1 MLRFKQ
7 ILLVGIVFLASFLPI
22 STIPVQSAQSVE
34 TLKGFTTRGT
44 VSQLALEQMLIDLH
58 TPETYRR
65 HLFELTREPNVA
77 GTQGNRN
84 VIDYMTRVMGD
95 ATMEVDHYDYEVWLP
110 EPGSVSVSIISPVEI
125 QLPNQE
131 VVLEE
136 DPSTQDPKLVHGYNA
151 YSGSGSVTAEVV
163 YANFG
168 RREDFQ
174 KLKELGIDV
183 TGKVVIARFGGN
195 FRGYKA
201 KYAEEAGAAG
211 LVIYSDPGNSTEP
224 PYPDGRGLNEHTI
237 QRGSLLTMD
246 YFGDPLT
253 PFHAALPVDHPDT
266 PERLDLDEVG
276 FHTIPVAPLGFGAAT
291 EILSRMSGP
300 AAPDDWKGGLDV
312 PYALTGGSELTVNV
326 TVDQPASLKEITN
339 VVGVFEGSVYPD
351 EWIVMGSHFDAWGHG
366 ATDPNSGTAMLL
378 TLAES
383 LGELVKQG
391 YRPKRSIMIAHWD
404 AEEFLIIGSSEW
416 VEQLRDELKAK
427 AVVYLNAD
435 MSVTGANF
443 GSSAAPSLKQPIIE
457 ATKVVPHP
465 DINGSVYD
473 QWLRDTTRTEPN
485 IGSLGGGSDHVPFY
499 MHAGVPSAGMSIS
512 SGVPVYHSNYD
523 TFSYFERFLDPR
535 FVYGPTLASVYGVV
549 ATRFADAD
557 ILPYDLVR
565 YAADLKLHAENI
577 VKTAS
582 EQGFNPDFSNYFA
595 AVEDLQI
602 AAALAEVRLENLVS
616 RGGLSN
622 DELKSL
628 NSDLIGLEKAFLND
642 DGMPFGRWF
651 QSLYASSDP
660 FSGYASWMLP
670 GVRFAVT
677 EHPGTPLVDQEI
689 ARMTQAVRE
698 LTTKIEAL

>member
-1 MLRFKQ
+1 MLRFKY
-7 ILLVGIVFLASFLPI
+7 IVLVGIAFSTGFLPI
-22 STIPVQSAQSVE
+22 STVSAQSNQTVE
-34 TLKGFTTRGT
+34 ALKGFTPRGT

-58 TPETYRR
+58 KPETYRR
-65 HLFELTREPNVA
+65 HLFELTREPNVS

-84 VIDYMTRVMGD
+84 VIDYMTRAMGD
-95 ATMEVDHYDYEVWLP
+95 AAMKVDHYDYEVWLP
-110 EPGSVSVSIISPVEI
+110 DPGSVSVSITSPVEI
-125 QLPNQE
+125 RLPNQE
-131 VVLEE
+131 IMIEE

-163 YANFG
+163 YANYG

-174 KLKELGIDV
+174 KLKELGVDV
-183 TGKVVIARFGGN
+183 AGKVVIARYGGN

-211 LVIYSDPGNSTEP
+211 LVIYSDPGNATEP
-224 PYPDGRGLNEHTI
+224 PYPQGKALNEHTI

-253 PFHAALPVDHPDT
+253 PFHPAYPVDHPDT
-266 PERLDLDEVG
+266 PERLNLDEVG

-291 EILSRMSGP
+291 EILSRMTGP
-300 AAPDDWKGGLDV
+300 VAPDDWKGGLDV
-312 PYALTGGSELTVNV
+312 PYALTGGSDLSVNV
-326 TVDQPASLKEITN
+326 TVDQPASLKRITN
-339 VVGVFEGSVYPD
+339 VVGTFEGSVYPD

-416 VEQLRDELKAK
+416 VEQLRDQLKAN

-465 DINGSVYD
+465 DIEGSVYD

-523 TFSYFERFLDPR
+523 TFTYYERFLDGR

-557 ILPYDLVR
+557 IIPYDLNR
-565 YAADLKLHAENI
+565 YATDLKTHAENI
-577 VKTAS
+577 TKMAS
-582 EQGFNPDFSNYFA
+582 DLGFEADFSEFYA

-602 AAALAEVRLENLVS
+602 ASALAEVRLENLVKLGS
-616 RGGLSN
+616 LTN
-622 DELKSL
+622 QELKSL
-628 NSDLIGLEKAFLND
+628 NGDLIELEKAFLAD

-651 QSLYASSDP
+651 QSLYVSSDP

-689 ARMTQAVRE
+689 ARLTQAVRQ
-698 LTTKIEAL
+698 LTTKIEQL

>member
-1 MLRFKQ
+1 MLRIRQ
-7 ILLVGIVFLASFLPI
+7 LLLVGFAFSLGILPVF
-22 STIPVQSAQSVE
+22 TTTAQSTQNVE
-34 TLKGFTTRGT
+34 TLKGFTSRGS
-44 VSQLALEQMLIDLH
+44 VSQRALEQTLIDIH
-58 TPETYRR
+58 QPETYRR

-84 VIDYMTRVMGD
+84 VIDYMTRIMRD
-95 ATMEVDHYDYEVWLP
+95 AAMEVDHYDYEVWLP
-110 EPGSVSVSIISPVEI
+110 EPGSVSVSIVSPVEV

-131 VVLEE
+131 VMLEE
-136 DPSTQDPKLVHGYNA
+136 DSSTQDPKLVHGYSA

-224 PYPDGRGLNEHTI
+224 PYPQGRGLNEHTI

-253 PFHAALPVDHPDT
+253 PFYAALPVDHPDT
-266 PERLDLDEVG
+266 PERLELDEVG
-276 FHTIPVAPLGFGAAT
+276 FHTIPVAPLGYGAAT

-300 AAPDDWKGGLDV
+300 VSPDEWKGGLDV
-312 PYALTGGSELTVNV
+312 PYALTGGNELTVNV
-326 TVDQPASLKEITN
+326 TVDQPASLKDITN
-339 VVGVFEGSVYPD
+339 VVGTFKGSVYPD
-351 EWIVMGSHFDAWGHG
+351 EWIIIGSHFDAWGHG

-416 VEQLRDELKAK
+416 VEQLREELMAN

-443 GSSAAPSLKQPIIE
+443 GSSAAPSLKQPIVD

-465 DINGSVYD
+465 DIEGSVYD
-473 QWLRDTTRTEPN
+473 QWLRDTTQTEPN

-523 TFSYFERFLDPR
+523 TFSYYERFLDGR

-557 ILPYDLVR
+557 ILPYDLIR
-565 YAADLKLHAENI
+565 YATDLKLHAENI
-577 VKTAS
+577 AKMAL
-582 EQGFNPDFSNYFA
+582 EMGFEPNFDDYYS
-595 AVEDLQI
+595 AVEDLQV
-602 AAALAEVRLENLVS
+602 AAALAEVRLENLVT
-616 RGGLSN
+616 RGSLTIE
-622 DELKSL
+622 ELKTL
-628 NSDLIGLEKAFLND
+628 NKDLILLEKAFLND
-642 DGMPFGRWF
+642 EGMPFGRWF

-670 GVRFAVT
+670 GVRFAVS
-677 EHPGTPLVDQEI
+677 EHPGTQLVDQEI
-689 ARMTQAVRE
+689 ARLTQAVRQ
-698 LTTKIEAL
+698 LTTKIESL

>member
-1 MLRFKQ
+1 MLRLKQ
-7 ILLVGIVFLASFLPI
+7 ILLAGIVFSASTLPI
-22 STIPVQSAQSVE
+22 STISAQSSQSVE
-34 TLKGFTTRGT
+34 TLKGFTSSGT
-44 VSQLALEQMLIDLH
+44 VSQLALEQMLVDLH
-58 TPETYRR
+58 QPETYRR

-77 GTQGNRN
+77 GTQGNLN
-84 VIDYMTRVMGD
+84 VIDYMTRVMRD
-95 ATMEVDHYDYEVWLP
+95 AAMEVDHYDYEVWLP
-110 EPGSVSVSIISPVEI
+110 DPGSVSVSITSPVEI
-125 QLPNQE
+125 LLPNQE
-131 VVLEE
+131 IMLEE

-163 YANFG
+163 YANYG

-174 KLKELGIDV
+174 KLKELGVDV

-253 PFHAALPVDHPDT
+253 PFHAALPVDHPET

-276 FHTIPVAPLGFGAAT
+276 FHTIPVAPLGYGAAT
-291 EILSRMSGP
+291 EILSRMKGP
-300 AAPDDWKGGLDV
+300 AAPDDWKGGLEV
-312 PYALTGGSELTVNV
+312 PYALTGGAELTVNV
-326 TVDQPASLKEITN
+326 TVDQPASLKKITN
-339 VVGVFEGSVYPD
+339 VVGTFEGSVYPD
-351 EWIVMGSHFDAWGHG
+351 EWIIMGSHFDAWGHG

-416 VEQLRDELKAK
+416 VEQLRDDLMAK

-443 GSSAAPSLKQPIIE
+443 GSSAAPSLKQAIIE

-465 DINGSVYD
+465 DIDGSVHD

-557 ILPYDLVR
+557 IIPYDLVR
-565 YAADLKLHAENI
+565 YATDLKLHAESI
-577 VKTAS
+577 AKIAS

-595 AVEDLQI
+595 AVEDLQV
-602 AAALAEVRLENLVS
+602 AAALAEVRLENLVLH
-616 RGGLSN
+616 GGLSN

-677 EHPGTPLVDQEI
+677 EHPGNPLVDQEI
-689 ARMTQAVRE
+689 ARITQAVRE
-698 LTTKIEAL
+698 LTTKIENL

>member
-1 MLRFKQ
+1 MLRLIHVFL
-7 ILLVGIVFLASFLPI
+7 IGIVFSTGLLPV
-22 STIPVQSAQSVE
+22 SSLTAQSGQSQE
-34 TLKGFTTRGT
+34 RLKGFTSNGT
-44 VSQLALEQMLIDLH
+44 VNQLALEQMLVDLH
-58 TPETYRR
+58 KPETYRR

-84 VIDYMTRVMGD
+84 VIDYMTRVMRD
-95 ATMEVDHYDYEVWLP
+95 AAMQVDHYDYEVWLP
-110 EPGSVSVSIISPVEI
+110 EPGSVSVSITSPVEI
-125 QLPNQE
+125 RLPNQE
-131 VVLEE
+131 VMLEE
-136 DPSTQDPKLVHGYNA
+136 DPSTQDPKLVHGYHA
-151 YSGSGSVTAEVV
+151 YSGTGSVTAEVV
-163 YANFG
+163 YANYG

-174 KLKELGIDV
+174 QLKELGVDV

-211 LVIYSDPGNSTEP
+211 LVIYSDPGTSAEL
-224 PYPDGRGLNEHTI
+224 PYPQGKGLNEHTI

-253 PFHAALPVDHPDT
+253 PFHPALPMNHPDT
-266 PERLDLDEVG
+266 PERLGLDEVG
-276 FHTIPVAPLGFGAAT
+276 FHTIPVAPLGFGAAI
-291 EILSRMSGP
+291 EILSRMKGP
-300 AAPDDWKGGLDV
+300 VAPEDWKGGLDV
-312 PYALTGGSELTVNV
+312 PYALTGGTDLMVNV

-339 VVGVFEGSVYPD
+339 VIGTFKGSVYPD
-351 EWIVMGSHFDAWGHG
+351 EWIIMGSHFDAWGHG

-383 LGELVKQG
+383 LGELTKQG
-391 YRPKRSIMIAHWD
+391 YQPKRSVMIAHWD

-416 VEQLRDELKAK
+416 VEQLRDDLAAS
-427 AVVYLNAD
+427 AVIYLNAD

-443 GSSAAPSLKQPIIE
+443 GSSAAPSLKLPIIE

-465 DINGSVYD
+465 DIQGSVYD

-499 MHAGVPSAGMSIS
+499 MHAGVPSAGLSIS

-523 TFSYFERFLDPR
+523 TFTYYERFLDPR

-557 ILPYDLVR
+557 VLPYDLMR
-565 YAADLKLHAENI
+565 YASDLKSHAENI
-577 VKTAS
+577 AKMAA
-582 EQGFNPDFSNYFA
+582 EHGFVADFAEFYV
-595 AVEDLQI
+595 AVEELQI
-602 AAALAEVRLENLVS
+602 AAALAETRLKNLVARRS
-616 RGGLSN
+616 LTN
-622 DELKSL
+622 EELRSL
-628 NSDLIGLEKAFLND
+628 NSDLILLEKAFISE

-651 QSLYASSDP
+651 QSLYAASDP

-677 EHPGTPLVDQEI
+677 EYPGTPLVDQEI
-689 ARMTQAVRE
+689 DRLVKAVRQ
-698 LTTKIEAL
+698 LKVKIETL

>member
-1 MLRFKQ
+1 MLRLKQ
-7 ILLVGIVFLASFLPI
+7 LLLIGIVISISFQPLE
-22 STIPVQSAQSVE
+22 TMAQSVQNIE
-34 TLKGFTTRGT
+34 HLKGFSSRGT
-44 VSQLALEQMLIDLH
+44 VSQLALEQMLVDLH

-84 VIDYMTRVMGD
+84 VIDYMTRVMRD
-95 ATMEVDHYDYEVWLP
+95 AAMEVDHYDYEVWLP
-110 EPGSVSVSIISPVEI
+110 EPGSVSVSITSPVEI

-131 VVLEE
+131 VRLEE
-136 DPSTQDPKLVHGYNA
+136 DPSSQDPKLVHGYSA
-151 YSGSGSVTAEVV
+151 YSGSGSASAEMV

-211 LVIYSDPGNSTEP
+211 LLIYSDPGNSTEP
-224 PYPDGRGLNEHTI
+224 PYPQGRALNEHTI

-253 PFHAALPVDHPDT
+253 PFHPALPQNHPKT

-276 FHTIPVAPLGFGAAT
+276 FHTIPVAPLGYGAAA
-291 EILSRMSGP
+291 EILSRMKGP
-300 AAPDDWKGGLDV
+300 SAPDDWKGGLDV
-312 PYALTGGSELTVNV
+312 PYALTGGSDLIVNV
-326 TVDQPASLKEITN
+326 NVQQPASLKEITN
-339 VVGVFEGSVYPD
+339 VIGTFRGTEFPD
-351 EWIVMGSHFDAWGHG
+351 EWIIMGSHFDAWGHG

-383 LGELVKQG
+383 LGELIKQG
-391 YRPKRSIMIAHWD
+391 YRPRRSILIGHWD

-416 VEQLRDELKAK
+416 VEQLRDDLKAK

-443 GSSAAPSLKQPIIE
+443 GSSAAPSLKQPIID

-465 DINGSVYD
+465 DIDGSVYD

-523 TFSYFERFLDPR
+523 TFTYYERFLDGR

-557 ILPYDLVR
+557 VLPYDLLR
-565 YAADLKLHAENI
+565 YATDLKMHADNI
-577 VKTAS
+577 SKIAL
-582 EQGFNPDFSNYFA
+582 ERGFEPNFEAFIA
-595 AVEDLQI
+595 AVEELQI
-602 AAALAEVRLENLVS
+602 ASALAEVRLENLVL
-616 RGGLSN
+616 RGALTS

-628 NSDLIGLEKAFLND
+628 NSDLISLEKAFLQE

-677 EHPGTPLVDQEI
+677 EHPGTQLVDDEI
-689 ARMTQAVRE
+689 SRLTQAVRQ
-698 LTTKIEAL
+698 LTQKIESL

>member
-1 MLRFKQ
+1 MIRIKQ
-7 ILLVGIVFLASFLPI
+7 LLLTGIAFSVGFLPI
-22 STIPVQSAQSVE
+22 SMVSAQSSQSVE
-34 TLKGFTTRGT
+34 VLKGFTSRGT

-58 TPETYRR
+58 KPETYRR

-84 VIDYMTRVMGD
+84 VIDYMTRVMVD
-95 ATMEVDHYDYEVWLP
+95 AAMDVEHYDYEVWLP
-110 EPGSVSVSIISPVEI
+110 EPGTVSVSITSPVEI

-131 VVLEE
+131 IILEE
-136 DPSTQDPKLVHGYNA
+136 DPSTQDPKLVHGYSA

-163 YANFG
+163 YANYG

-174 KLKELGIDV
+174 KLKELGVDV
-183 TGKVVIARFGGN
+183 AGKVVIARFGGN

-211 LVIYSDPGNSTEP
+211 LVIYSDPGNSTEL
-224 PYPDGRGLNEHTI
+224 PYPQGKALNEHTI

-276 FHTIPVAPLGFGAAT
+276 FHTIPVAPLGFGAAS

-312 PYALTGGSELTVNV
+312 PYALTGGSELIINV

-339 VVGVFEGSVYPD
+339 VVGTFEGTVYPD
-351 EWIVMGSHFDAWGHG
+351 EWIILGSHFDAWGHG

-416 VEQLRDELKAK
+416 VEQFREELMAN

-465 DINGSVYD
+465 DINGSVFD

-523 TFSYFERFLDPR
+523 TFTYYERFLDGR

-557 ILPYDLVR
+557 ILPYDLIR
-565 YAADLKLHAENI
+565 YASDLKLHAENI
-577 VKTAS
+577 ATMAS
-582 EQGFNPDFSNYFA
+582 EMGLGADFSEYFA
-595 AVEDLQI
+595 AVEDLQV
-602 AAALAEVRLENLVS
+602 AAALAEVRLENLVI
-616 RGGLSN
+616 GGALTS
-622 DELKSL
+622 EEFKSL
-628 NSDLIGLEKAFLND
+628 NSDLIELEKAFLAE

-651 QSLYASSDP
+651 QSLYVSSDP

-670 GVRFAVT
+670 GIRFAVT
-677 EHPGTPLVDQEI
+677 EHPDTQLVDQEI
-689 ARMTQAVRE
+689 DRLTQAVQE
-698 LTTKIEAL
+698 LTSKIESL

>member
-1 MLRFKQ
+1 MIRLKQ
-7 ILLVGIVFLASFLPI
+7 LLLTGIAFSVGFLPI
-22 STIPVQSAQSVE
+22 STVSAQTGQSVE
-34 TLKGFTTRGT
+34 ALKGFTSRGT
-44 VSQLALEQMLIDLH
+44 VSQLALEQTLIDLH
-58 TPETYRR
+58 KPETYRR

-77 GTQGNRN
+77 GTQENRN
-84 VIDYMTRVMGD
+84 VIDYMTRVMRD
-95 ATMEVDHYDYEVWLP
+95 AAMDVDHYDYEVWLP
-110 EPGSVSVSIISPVEI
+110 EPGTVSVSITSPVEV

-131 VVLEE
+131 VILEE
-136 DPSTQDPKLVHGYNA
+136 DPSTLDPKLVHGYNA

-163 YANFG
+163 YANYG

-174 KLKELGIDV
+174 KLKELGVDV
-183 TGKVVIARFGGN
+183 TGKVVIARYGGN

-211 LVIYSDPGNSTEP
+211 LVIYSDPGNATEP
-224 PYPDGRGLNEHTI
+224 AYPQGKALNEHTI

-276 FHTIPVAPLGFGAAT
+276 FHRIPVAPLGFGAAS

-300 AAPDDWKGGLDV
+300 TAPDDWKGGLDV
-312 PYALTGGSELTVNV
+312 PYALTGGKDLTVNV
-326 TVDQPASLKEITN
+326 TVEQPASLKQITN
-339 VVGVFEGSVYPD
+339 VVGTFEGSVYPD
-351 EWIVMGSHFDAWGHG
+351 EWIILGSHFDAWGHG

-416 VEQLRDELKAK
+416 VEQLRDDLMAN

-443 GSSAAPSLKQPIIE
+443 GSSAAPSLKQAIIE

-523 TFSYFERFLDPR
+523 TFTYYERFLDGR

-557 ILPYDLVR
+557 ALPYDLIR
-565 YAADLKLHAENI
+565 YATDLKLHAENI
-577 VKTAS
+577 AKMAS
-582 EQGFNPDFSNYFA
+582 EQGFNPDYSEFVV
-595 AVEDLQI
+595 AVESLQV
-602 AAALAEVRLENLVS
+602 AAALAEVRLENLVT
-616 RGGLSN
+616 RGRLTS
-622 DELKSL
+622 EALKSL
-628 NSDLIGLEKAFLND
+628 NRDLISLEKAFLSE

-670 GVRFAVT
+670 GVRFAVS
-677 EHPGTPLVDQEI
+677 EHPGTPLVHQEI
-689 ARMTQAVRE
+689 GRMTQAVRE
-698 LTTKIEAL
+698 LTAKIEAL